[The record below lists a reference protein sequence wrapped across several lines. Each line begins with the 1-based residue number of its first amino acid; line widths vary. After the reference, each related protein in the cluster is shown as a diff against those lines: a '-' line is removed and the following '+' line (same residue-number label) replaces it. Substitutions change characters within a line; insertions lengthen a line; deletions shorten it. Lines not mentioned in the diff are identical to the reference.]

1 MSSQDLSAMSML
13 DLFRLEAENHC
24 ATLSDNLLLLENNPG
39 DADALASL
47 MRAAHSLK
55 GAARIVDLS
64 ALVGLTHAMEDIFVA
79 AQEGRLSLDADTID
93 LLFTGVDLLG
103 ETATVTGEELPDWLE
118 QQRYKVEQLEES
130 YRNLASA
137 APAAGTADKETGK
150 PKTPSPPAT
159 AAKDEQAAPDTRQG
173 QEKDAA
179 PDLSALSMM
188 DLFRQEVEGH
198 SQALNDNLLLLEQD
212 PSSTAAMTALMR
224 AAHSI
229 KGAARIVNLEP
240 VVNLAHA
247 MEDLFVAGQEGR
259 LVPDSGIIDRL
270 LAGVDLLANLARQ
283 NDSGQQQWMDANL
296 QAMTDLAQAY
306 RAVAA
311 SEKHLTPAGK
321 SQAAASHRSTEPE
334 PVPTTK
340 TAVVPETR
348 APDQSL
354 RISAEGLNRLM
365 GLAGEVQVE
374 ARWLPTFALKM
385 LQLKHRQDKIY
396 RLLNNHLDTL
406 YFGNHAAMP
415 DENNVRSLL
424 RGMDDCRKLVNECL
438 VEIED
443 HARRSTEISHH
454 LHQEVIANRMRPFS
468 DWTRGFPRMVR
479 DIARELGKEVQFE
492 IVGADTLVD
501 RDVLDKIE
509 SPLNHLIRNAL
520 DHGIESPEERRQAG
534 KPEKATLRL
543 EARHS
548 AGMLSIVVSDDG
560 RGIDLEKL
568 RQTIIARKM
577 IAEEVARELNE
588 TELLEFLFL
597 PNFSTRE
604 QVSKISG
611 RGVGLDVVHSAV
623 HEVRGII
630 RTSTNAGRGTTFE
643 MQLPLTLSV
652 TRSLLVEICGE
663 DYAFPLVAIDHVL
676 KLRPENVKEV
686 EGRQYVTFNQERIGL
701 ISARQVLEK
710 GESGESDP
718 EATMPVLVLS
728 DRHNRYGLIV
738 DAFIGIRDLV
748 VHSLDRRL
756 QKIQDVNAAAIL
768 EDGTPVL
775 IIDVEDMV
783 RSIDHLISGNR
794 IQRIEQE
801 DLDNGGRMKRILVV
815 DDSITVREVERKM
828 LTARGYDVR
837 VAVDGQD
844 GWNTLRKEPFDLLI
858 TDVDMPRMD
867 GIELVTTIRGNK
879 EFQMLPII
887 IVSYKDRQE
896 DRNRG
901 LEAGADYYLTKGS
914 FQDETLVRAVEEL
927 IGGPDPD

>member
-1 MSSQDLSAMSML
+1 MTSQDLSAISML
-13 DLFRLEAENHC
+13 DLFRMEAENHC
-24 ATLSDNLLLLENNPG
+24 ATLSDDLLVLENNPG
-39 DADALASL
+39 DAEALASL

-55 GAARIVDLS
+55 GAARIVDLTS
-64 ALVGLTHAMEDIFVA
+64 LVGLTHAMEDIFIA
-79 AQEGRLSLDADTID
+79 AQEGRLELDADTID
-93 LLFTGVDLLG
+93 LLFAGVDLLG
-103 ETATVTGEELPDWLE
+103 GTAKVTGDKLPDWLE

-130 YRNLASA
+130 YRRLAAGATSAGTSTPKAGGETA
-137 APAAGTADKETGK
+137 APTSRPRPAKEPAERKEDSTG
-150 PKTPSPPAT
+150 S
-159 AAKDEQAAPDTRQG
+159 
-173 QEKDAA
+173 
-179 PDLSALSMM
+179 DLSALSMM

-198 SQALNDNLLLLEQD
+198 SQALGDNLLLLEQD
-212 PSSTAAMTALMR
+212 ASSAEAMTALMR

-229 KGAARIVNLEP
+229 KGAARIVNLDP
-240 VVNLAHA
+240 VVDLAHA

-259 LVPDSGIIDRL
+259 IVPDGDLIDRL
-270 LAGVDLLANLARQ
+270 LAGVDLLASLARQ
-283 NDSGQQQWMDANL
+283 TDAGQQQWLDENL
-296 QAMTDLAQAY
+296 ETMARLVKEYREAAAGRTD
-306 RAVAA
+306 RKKK
-311 SEKHLTPAGK
+311 SPGEETPA
-321 SQAAASHRSTEPE
+321 AAGSAATRPD
-334 PVPTTK
+334 PVLSKNTT
-340 TAVVPETR
+340 VVPETK
-348 APDQSL
+348 APEQSL

-385 LQLKHRQDKIY
+385 LQLKHRQDKVY
-396 RLLNNHLDTL
+396 RLLNNQLDTL
-406 YFGNHAAMP
+406 FFSNHTTIP
-415 DENNVRSLL
+415 ERNGLQTLV

-438 VEIED
+438 AEIED

-479 DIARELGKEVQFE
+479 DLARELGKQVRFE
-492 IVGADTLVD
+492 IIGGDTLVD
-501 RDVLDKIE
+501 RDILDKIE

-520 DHGIESPEERRQAG
+520 DHGIEAPEERRQAG

-548 AGMLSIVVSDDG
+548 AGMLNIVVSDDG

-568 RQTIIARKM
+568 RQTIINRKM
-577 IAEEVARELNE
+577 IASEMARELNE

-597 PNFSTRE
+597 PNFSTRD
-604 QVSKISG
+604 QVNKISG

-630 RTSTNAGRGTTFE
+630 RTTTRNGQGTTFE
-643 MQLPLTLSV
+643 LQLPLTLSV

-701 ISARQVLEK
+701 VSARQVLDK
-710 GESGESDP
+710 GEAGETDP
-718 EATMPVLVLS
+718 DQPMPVLVLS

-738 DAFIGIRDLV
+738 DSFIGIRDLV

-756 QKIQDVNAAAIL
+756 QKIQDINAAAIL

-794 IQRIEQE
+794 IQRIDQDEQAAGSR
-801 DLDNGGRMKRILVV
+801 LKRILVV

-828 LTARGYDVR
+828 LSARGYDVQ

-844 GWNTLRKEPFDLLI
+844 GWNILRKEPFDLLI

-867 GIELVTTIRGNK
+867 GIELVTTIRDNK

-887 IVSYKDRQE
+887 IVSYKDRPE
-896 DRNRG
+896 DRTRG

-914 FQDETLVRAVEEL
+914 FQDEALVRAVEEL
-927 IGGPDPD
+927 IGGPEPD